1 MRLPREPREVT
12 GFNEH
17 FAAIGILTVRLEEA
31 QLDKGIGYT
40 LEINCL

>member
-1 MRLPREPREVT
+1 VT

-17 FAAIGILTVRLEEA
+17 FAAITKGILTVRVEKA